1 MNEQMEFP
9 ETFEEFAKEYGFKD
23 DKEIYTNGS
32 DLIPIFRVKQWLE
45 HTQKPT
51 TKNDLA
57 LIHTEGLDEEIRCTM
72 CTNSMKSDRGCDGG
86 CVVNNAMYKKVM
98 DAIERRIHPTT
109 KNNLYVIPQEPCEM
123 TAEEYRQR
131 MIQAFHNADTDEL
144 IAVCVLPTEKE
155 FEHLEWLLKNHYKKE
170 PCEDAIR
177 REDAL
182 MALCRAVHK
191 NDDTIPCPNQR
202 VSCLWSKTKVQDY
215 AREIYNLSPVIPKS
229 TKPKTAHWVYKIYGG
244 FHEQGDW
251 YCSHCDYQ
259 YNYGKGHAKF
269 CPECGY
275 EMSEPSEEI
284 SEYDKRRDQPY

>member
-1 MNEQMEFP
+1 MLVIENF
-9 ETFEEFAKEYGFKD
+9 
-23 DKEIYTNGS
+23 NSLS
-32 DLIPIFRVKQWLE
+32 DLR
-45 HTQKPT
+45 QK
-51 TKNDLA
+51 
-57 LIHTEGLDEEIRCTM
+57 LIDGEEVR
-72 CTNSMKSDRGCDGG
+72 
-86 CVVNNAMYKKVM
+86 
-98 DAIERRIHPTT
+98 
-109 KNNLYVIPQEPCEM
+109 
-123 TAEEYRQR
+123 TAR
-131 MIQAFHNADTDEL
+131 D
-144 IAVCVLPTEKE
+144 K
-155 FEHLEWLLKNHYKKE
+155 

-215 AREIYNLSPVIPKS
+215 AEEIYKLSPVTPKP

-259 YNYGKGHAKF
+259 FNYGNGHAKH

-275 EMSEPSEEI
+275 EMSEVPTEEVI
-284 SEYDKRRDQPY
+284 GDRNYEWVTRR